1 MPKDI
6 KTFVMYAPLCNVD
19 TSVPLY
25 PSERYSEIQ
34 RCKSE
39 KVRHEKYLVWK
50 LLERAVEMN
59 YNLKFANLQ
68 FTKTTNGKWVCPD
81 LYFSLSHTDGAVC
94 VALSDKAVGVD
105 IEKVKDVKLSFKD
118 KILTE
123 REKEKMDTLPE
134 SERGLFLLRAW
145 VKKESIF
152 KMGGGEALLPARIE
166 TIDSIAKTQTL
177 SILDKEYV
185 LSVAS
190 FNDNIEIVYTEEL

>member
-1 MPKDI
+1 
-6 KTFVMYAPLCNVD
+6 MYAPLCNVD
-19 TSVPLY
+19 TAVPLY
-25 PSERYSEIQ
+25 PPERYSEIQ

-39 KVRHEKYLVWK
+39 KARHEKYLVWK

-68 FTKTTNGKWVCPD
+68 FTKTTNGKWVCPVF
-81 LYFSLSHTDGAVC
+81 YFSLSHTDGAVC

-105 IEKVKDVKLSFKD
+105 IEKVRDVKLSFKD

-177 SILDKEYV
+177 SILDKEFV

>member
-1 MPKDI
+1 
-6 KTFVMYAPLCNVD
+6 MYAPLCNVD
-19 TSVPLY
+19 TAVPLY

-39 KVRHEKYLVWK
+39 KARHEKYLVWK

-190 FNDNIEIVYTEEL
+190 LNDNIEIVYTEEL